1 MGRWVVR
8 CWWCAGGA
16 AGREKNKGPGRK
28 RGLQHPPRIQT
39 TIFVGRK
46 KQNHIGKKKS
56 NNKPPPRGSTAKGHH
71 QGAPPPRGTT
81 NNNNNNNNYPFLN
94 PFYKELLIPLL
105 GCCACLGCCGCLD
118 GLCELAVWLGII
130 KGSPNCKPDLL
141 GSTTSQCGFS
151 TRPRSSWSPG
161 PGQKLPP
168 GANRPRSNR
177 STQTA
182 QTAKGRNDKNNSKP
196 PRGRMIRTNPTAETA
211 LRKSPQQQKP
221 PAANHQGA

>member
-1 MGRWVVR
+1 MVLRGERKTKGQAESAAYNSPPEFKQPFLWEEKSKTISEKKR
-8 CWWCAGGA
+8 ATTNHRQGA
-16 AGREKNKGPGRK
+16 A
-28 RGLQHPPRIQT
+28 PPRD
-39 TIFVGRK
+39 
-46 KQNHIGKKKS
+46 
-56 NNKPPPRGSTAKGHH
+56 TAKGHH

-81 NNNNNNNNYPFLN
+81 TNNNNNNNNPFLN

-168 GANRPRSNR
+168 PQQPLHANCANR
-177 STQTA
+177 
-182 QTAKGRNDKNNSKP
+182 
-196 PRGRMIRTNPTAETA
+196 
-211 LRKSPQQQKP
+211 
-221 PAANHQGA
+221 QGAE